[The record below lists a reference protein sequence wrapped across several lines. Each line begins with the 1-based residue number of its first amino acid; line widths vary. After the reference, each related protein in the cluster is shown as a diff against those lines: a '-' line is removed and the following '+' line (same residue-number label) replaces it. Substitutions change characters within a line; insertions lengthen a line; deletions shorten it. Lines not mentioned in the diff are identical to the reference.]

1 MREPILWVR
10 NLGNSLVL
18 QGKNVGMHK
27 LLIDGAEILKYF
39 IDVFHCPPLCS
50 QNLKSFR
57 FPEDVI

>member
-39 IDVFHCPPLCS
+39 IDVFHCHPLSS
-50 QNLKSFR
+50 QNLYVF
-57 FPEDVI
+57 